1 MTTHLLL
8 NWKMLGNLFGNIEKW
23 LECFFIWS
31 HCRRLEDHK
40 GPSLV
45 KKTGDNSLYSFTQKA
60 SDILQTALN
69 NFGPAHNQNLTCI
82 LGGICFDDESYKG
95 GKKLMAV
102 IESVKN
108 VVDSSLANI
117 RCDH

>member
-1 MTTHLLL
+1 MVDEI
-8 NWKMLGNLFGNIEKW
+8 NNIYQDTMG
-23 LECFFIWS
+23 
-31 HCRRLEDHK
+31 LEDHK
-40 GPSLV
+40 GASLV

-69 NFGPAHNQNLTCI
+69 NVGPARNQNLTCI
-82 LGGICFDDESYKG
+82 LGGICFDDETYKG

-117 RCDH
+117 RAELGKHQVCPSNQLQ